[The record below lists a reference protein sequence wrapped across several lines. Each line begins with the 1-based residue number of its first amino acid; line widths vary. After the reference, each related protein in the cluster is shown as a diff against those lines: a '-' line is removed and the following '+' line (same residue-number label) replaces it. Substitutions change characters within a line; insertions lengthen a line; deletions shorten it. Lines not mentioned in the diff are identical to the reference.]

1 MAEKKYILDAQKIRS
16 VLDNQNRTLGWLSKV
31 LGFGETWASDHVR
44 KRRGVTEGELE
55 RILMV
60 LDTDRESVLEIEETQ
75 TKQSGVG
82 TFEYI
87 AEFSEMYMDLKKLR
101 GEMEFHK
108 KVIERIV
115 DQNDAIY
122 EKLNTV
128 VKQNARI
135 KDSLGEIANPGRQGK
150 AEYFL
155 RNELKNGRMKVSSIK
170 EDAYAIGITQDELMA
185 AKKRL
190 GINAEVGGNGANKD
204 TYWYI

>member
-60 LDTDRESVLEIEETQ
+60 LDTDRESILEIEEIPN
-75 TKQSGVG
+75 KQSNVG
-82 TFEYI
+82 TFEHI
-87 AEFSEMYMDLKKLR
+87 AEFSEMYIDLKKIR
-101 GEMEFHK
+101 GELEFHK
-108 KVIERIV
+108 KRME
-115 DQNDAIY
+115 QNAAIY
-122 EKLNTV
+122 EKLNTI
-128 VKQNARI
+128 VKQNVRI
-135 KDSLGEIANPGRQGK
+135 KDSLGEIADPGRQGK
-150 AEYFL
+150 ADHFL

-170 EDAYAIGITQDELMA
+170 EDAYAMGITQDELMA

-190 GINAEVGGNGANKD
+190 GVNAEVSGNGANKD
-204 TYWYI
+204 TYWYF

>member
-1 MAEKKYILDAQKIRS
+1 
-16 VLDNQNRTLGWLSKV
+16 
-31 LGFGETWASDHVR
+31 
-44 KRRGVTEGELE
+44 
-55 RILMV
+55 
-60 LDTDRESVLEIEETQ
+60 
-75 TKQSGVG
+75 
-82 TFEYI
+82 
-87 AEFSEMYMDLKKLR
+87 MDQ
-101 GEMEFHK
+101 
-108 KVIERIV
+108 II
-115 DQNDAIY
+115 DQNTAIY

-190 GINAEVGGNGANKD
+190 GVNAEVSGNGANKD
-204 TYWYI
+204 TYWYF

>member
-31 LGFGETWASDHVR
+31 LGFGETWASDHIR

-60 LDTDRESVLEIEETQ
+60 LDTDRESILEIEEIKD
-75 TKQSGVG
+75 KQSNAGI
-82 TFEYI
+82 FEHI
-87 AEFSEMYMDLKKLR
+87 AEFSEMYIDLKKIR
-101 GEMEFHK
+101 GELEFQK
-108 KVIERIV
+108 KRMDQII
-115 DQNDAIY
+115 DQNAAIY

-190 GINAEVGGNGANKD
+190 GVNAEVSGNGANKD
-204 TYWYI
+204 TYWYF